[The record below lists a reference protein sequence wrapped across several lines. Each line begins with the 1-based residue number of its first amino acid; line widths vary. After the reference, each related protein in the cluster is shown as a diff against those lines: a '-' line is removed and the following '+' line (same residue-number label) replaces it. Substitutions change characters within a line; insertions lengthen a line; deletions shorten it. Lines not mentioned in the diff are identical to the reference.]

1 MRLPLTMLAAVLI
14 TIPAHASELTGTLQK
29 VKETNRIVLGF
40 QEASVP
46 FSYLDGNQK
55 AIGYAVDICMK
66 IVDAVKRELKLSS
79 LDVETSPVTSSN
91 RIPLMMNGTV
101 DLVCSATTNNAERQR
116 QVAFTNSHFLSAT
129 RFAARKSDNITTI
142 DQLKGK
148 PVVAVAGSTNM
159 VQLNQVNAA
168 RNLGITPLAAKDQ
181 AEAFLMLETGRAA
194 AYVLDDVQ
202 LAVAIARSKDPSA
215 YIISEE
221 AFSKAEPYGI
231 MLRRDDAAFKAV
243 VDRATAELY
252 RSPEI
257 EAIYKKWFESP
268 VPPNGL
274 NFKTPMTRCSA
285 TPMRIRRIVPTP
297 QATSADDTRL
307 QKPRPLACLP
317 AGFTPPE
324 LSRAP
329 PRARFWLSA
338 TARLVSCPRCTLSPA
353 RRCGSSISARMP
365 LPASARPN
373 GSVAL
378 LSAWLDVTARRR
390 ACWRRNNARSRR
402 PE

>member
-1 MRLPLTMLAAVLI
+1 MRLPLTMLAVVLLA
-14 TIPAHASELTGTLQK
+14 IPAHASELTGTLQK

-55 AIGYAVDICMK
+55 AIGYALDICMN
-66 IVDAVKRELKLSS
+66 AVKRELKLST

-129 RFAARKSDNITTI
+129 RFAVRKSDNITTI
-142 DQLKGK
+142 DHLKGK

-231 MLRRDDAAFKAV
+231 MLRREDAAFKAV
-243 VDRATAELY
+243 ADRATAELY

-257 EAIYKKWFESP
+257 EAIYKKWFEAP

-274 NFKTPMTRCSA
+274 NFKTPMTAVLRNAYAHPS
-285 TPMRIRRIVPTP
+285 
-297 QATSADDTRL
+297 D
-307 QKPRPLACLP
+307 
-317 AGFTPPE
+317 
-324 LSRAP
+324 
-329 PRARFWLSA
+329 
-338 TARLVSCPRCTLSPA
+338 SPD
-353 RRCGSSISARMP
+353 
-365 LPASARPN
+365 PASYER
-373 GSVAL
+373 
-378 LSAWLDVTARRR
+378 
-390 ACWRRNNARSRR
+390 
-402 PE
+402 

>member
-1 MRLPLTMLAAVLI
+1 MRLPLTMLAVVLI
-14 TIPAHASELTGTLQK
+14 IVPAHASELTGTLQK

-55 AIGYAVDICMK
+55 AIGYALDICMK

-116 QVAFTNSHFLSAT
+116 QVAFTKSHFLSAT

-142 DQLKGK
+142 DHLKGK

-159 VQLNQVNAA
+159 VQLNQVNGA

-221 AFSKAEPYGI
+221 AFSQAEPYGI
-231 MLRRDDAAFKAV
+231 MLRKDDAAFKAV
-243 VDRATAELY
+243 ADRATAELY

-274 NFKTPMTRCSA
+274 NFKTPMTAVLRNAYAHPS
-285 TPMRIRRIVPTP
+285 
-297 QATSADDTRL
+297 D
-307 QKPRPLACLP
+307 
-317 AGFTPPE
+317 
-324 LSRAP
+324 
-329 PRARFWLSA
+329 
-338 TARLVSCPRCTLSPA
+338 SPD
-353 RRCGSSISARMP
+353 
-365 LPASARPN
+365 PASYER
-373 GSVAL
+373 
-378 LSAWLDVTARRR
+378 
-390 ACWRRNNARSRR
+390 
-402 PE
+402 

>member
-1 MRLPLTMLAAVLI
+1 MLAVVLLA
-14 TIPAHASELTGTLQK
+14 IPAHASELTGTLQK

-79 LDVETSPVTSSN
+79 LDVETSAVTSSN

-101 DLVCSATTNNAERQR
+101 DLVCSSTTNNAERQR

-129 RFAARKSDNITTI
+129 RFAARKADNIRTI
-142 DQLKGK
+142 EQLKGK
-148 PVVAVAGSTNM
+148 PVVAISGSTNM
-159 VQLNQVNAA
+159 VQLNQVNTA
-168 RNLGITPLAAKDQ
+168 RNLGVTPLAAKDQ

-202 LAVAIARSKDPSA
+202 LAVAIARSKDPAA

-221 AFSKAEPYGI
+221 AFSRAEPYGI
-231 MLRRDDAAFKAV
+231 MLRREDAAFKAV
-243 VDRATAELY
+243 ADRATAELY

-257 EAIYKKWFESP
+257 EAIYKKWFEAP

-274 NFKTPMTRCSA
+274 NFKTPMTAVLRNAYAHPS
-285 TPMRIRRIVPTP
+285 
-297 QATSADDTRL
+297 D
-307 QKPRPLACLP
+307 
-317 AGFTPPE
+317 
-324 LSRAP
+324 
-329 PRARFWLSA
+329 
-338 TARLVSCPRCTLSPA
+338 SPD
-353 RRCGSSISARMP
+353 
-365 LPASARPN
+365 PASYER
-373 GSVAL
+373 
-378 LSAWLDVTARRR
+378 
-390 ACWRRNNARSRR
+390 
-402 PE
+402 

>member
-1 MRLPLTMLAAVLI
+1 MRLPLTMLAVVLI
-14 TIPAHASELTGTLQK
+14 TVPAHASELTGTLQK
-29 VKETNRIVLGF
+29 VKETNRIVLGI

-66 IVDAVKRELKLSS
+66 IVDAVKRELKLSG

-129 RFAARKSDNITTI
+129 RFAARKSDNISTI
-142 DQLKGK
+142 DHLKGK

-168 RNLGITPLAAKDQ
+168 RNLGITSLTAKDQ

-231 MLRRDDAAFKAV
+231 MLRKDDAAFKAV
-243 VDRATAELY
+243 ADRATAELY

-274 NFKTPMTRCSA
+274 NFKTPMTAVLRNAYAHPSDS
-285 TPMRIRRIVPTP
+285 P
-297 QATSADDTRL
+297 D
-307 QKPRPLACLP
+307 
-317 AGFTPPE
+317 
-324 LSRAP
+324 
-329 PRARFWLSA
+329 
-338 TARLVSCPRCTLSPA
+338 PA
-353 RRCGSSISARMP
+353 RYER
-365 LPASARPN
+365 
-373 GSVAL
+373 
-378 LSAWLDVTARRR
+378 
-390 ACWRRNNARSRR
+390 
-402 PE
+402 

>member
-1 MRLPLTMLAAVLI
+1 MRLPLTMLAVVLI
-14 TIPAHASELTGTLQK
+14 IVPAHASELTGTLQK

-116 QVAFTNSHFLSAT
+116 QVAFTKSHFLSAT

-142 DQLKGK
+142 DHLKGK

-159 VQLNQVNAA
+159 VQLNQVNGA

-221 AFSKAEPYGI
+221 AFSRAEPYGI
-231 MLRRDDAAFKAV
+231 MLRKDDAAFKAV
-243 VDRATAELY
+243 ADRATAELY

-274 NFKTPMTRCSA
+274 NFKTPMTAVLRNAYAHPS
-285 TPMRIRRIVPTP
+285 
-297 QATSADDTRL
+297 D
-307 QKPRPLACLP
+307 
-317 AGFTPPE
+317 
-324 LSRAP
+324 
-329 PRARFWLSA
+329 
-338 TARLVSCPRCTLSPA
+338 SPD
-353 RRCGSSISARMP
+353 
-365 LPASARPN
+365 PASYER
-373 GSVAL
+373 
-378 LSAWLDVTARRR
+378 
-390 ACWRRNNARSRR
+390 
-402 PE
+402 

>member
-1 MRLPLTMLAAVLI
+1 MRLPLTMLAVVLLA
-14 TIPAHASELTGTLQK
+14 IPAHASELTGTLQK

-55 AIGYAVDICMK
+55 AIGYALDICMK

-129 RFAARKSDNITTI
+129 RFAVRKSDNITMI
-142 DQLKGK
+142 DHLKGK

-159 VQLNQVNAA
+159 VQLNQVSTV

-221 AFSKAEPYGI
+221 AFSRAEPYGI
-231 MLRRDDAAFKAV
+231 MLRREDAAFKAV
-243 VDRATAELY
+243 ADRATAELY

-257 EAIYKKWFESP
+257 EAIYKKWFEAP

-274 NFKTPMTRCSA
+274 NFKTPMTAVLRNAYAHPS
-285 TPMRIRRIVPTP
+285 
-297 QATSADDTRL
+297 D
-307 QKPRPLACLP
+307 
-317 AGFTPPE
+317 
-324 LSRAP
+324 
-329 PRARFWLSA
+329 
-338 TARLVSCPRCTLSPA
+338 SPD
-353 RRCGSSISARMP
+353 
-365 LPASARPN
+365 PASYER
-373 GSVAL
+373 
-378 LSAWLDVTARRR
+378 
-390 ACWRRNNARSRR
+390 
-402 PE
+402 

>member
-1 MRLPLTMLAAVLI
+1 MRLPLTMLAIVLI
-14 TIPAHASELTGTLQK
+14 TVPAHASELTGTLQK

-129 RFAARKSDNITTI
+129 RFAVRKSDNITTI
-142 DQLKGK
+142 DHLKGK

-159 VQLNQVNAA
+159 VQLNQVSAA

-231 MLRRDDAAFKAV
+231 MLRKDDAPFKAV
-243 VDRATAELY
+243 ADRVTAELY

-257 EAIYKKWFESP
+257 EAIYKKWFEAP

-274 NFKTPMTRCSA
+274 NFKTPMTAVLRNAYAHPS
-285 TPMRIRRIVPTP
+285 
-297 QATSADDTRL
+297 D
-307 QKPRPLACLP
+307 
-317 AGFTPPE
+317 
-324 LSRAP
+324 
-329 PRARFWLSA
+329 
-338 TARLVSCPRCTLSPA
+338 SPD
-353 RRCGSSISARMP
+353 
-365 LPASARPN
+365 PASYER
-373 GSVAL
+373 
-378 LSAWLDVTARRR
+378 
-390 ACWRRNNARSRR
+390 
-402 PE
+402 

>member
-1 MRLPLTMLAAVLI
+1 MRLPLTMLAVVLI
-14 TIPAHASELTGTLQK
+14 TVPAHASELTGTLQK
-29 VKETNRIVLGF
+29 VKETNRIVLGI

-66 IVDAVKRELKLSS
+66 IVDAVKRELKLSG

-129 RFAARKSDNITTI
+129 RFAARKSDNISTI
-142 DQLKGK
+142 DHLKGK

-168 RNLGITPLAAKDQ
+168 RNLGITPLTAKDQ

-231 MLRRDDAAFKAV
+231 MLRKDDAAFKAV
-243 VDRATAELY
+243 ADRATAELY

-274 NFKTPMTRCSA
+274 NFKTPMTAVLRNAYAHPSDS
-285 TPMRIRRIVPTP
+285 P
-297 QATSADDTRL
+297 D
-307 QKPRPLACLP
+307 
-317 AGFTPPE
+317 
-324 LSRAP
+324 
-329 PRARFWLSA
+329 
-338 TARLVSCPRCTLSPA
+338 PA
-353 RRCGSSISARMP
+353 RYER
-365 LPASARPN
+365 
-373 GSVAL
+373 
-378 LSAWLDVTARRR
+378 
-390 ACWRRNNARSRR
+390 
-402 PE
+402 

>member
-1 MRLPLTMLAAVLI
+1 MRLPLTMLAVVLI
-14 TIPAHASELTGTLQK
+14 IVPAHASELTGTLQK

-142 DQLKGK
+142 DHLKGK

-159 VQLNQVNAA
+159 VQLNQVNGA

-215 YIISEE
+215 YIISGE

-231 MLRRDDAAFKAV
+231 MLRKDDAAFKAV
-243 VDRATAELY
+243 ADRATAELY

-274 NFKTPMTRCSA
+274 NFKTPMTAVLRNAYAHPS
-285 TPMRIRRIVPTP
+285 
-297 QATSADDTRL
+297 D
-307 QKPRPLACLP
+307 
-317 AGFTPPE
+317 
-324 LSRAP
+324 
-329 PRARFWLSA
+329 
-338 TARLVSCPRCTLSPA
+338 SPD
-353 RRCGSSISARMP
+353 
-365 LPASARPN
+365 PASYER
-373 GSVAL
+373 
-378 LSAWLDVTARRR
+378 
-390 ACWRRNNARSRR
+390 
-402 PE
+402 

>member
-129 RFAARKSDNITTI
+129 RFAARKSDNITAI

-202 LAVAIARSKDPSA
+202 LAVAIARSKDPAA
-215 YIISEE
+215 YVISEE

-231 MLRRDDAAFKAV
+231 MLRKDDAPFKAV
-243 VDRATAELY
+243 ADRTTAELY

-257 EAIYKKWFESP
+257 EAIYKKWFEAP
-268 VPPNGL
+268 VPPHGL
-274 NFKTPMTRCSA
+274 NFKTPMTAVLRKAFANPSDS
-285 TPMRIRRIVPTP
+285 PDPT
-297 QATSADDTRL
+297 SYER
-307 QKPRPLACLP
+307 
-317 AGFTPPE
+317 
-324 LSRAP
+324 
-329 PRARFWLSA
+329 
-338 TARLVSCPRCTLSPA
+338 
-353 RRCGSSISARMP
+353 
-365 LPASARPN
+365 
-373 GSVAL
+373 
-378 LSAWLDVTARRR
+378 
-390 ACWRRNNARSRR
+390 
-402 PE
+402 

>member
-1 MRLPLTMLAAVLI
+1 MRLPLTMLAVVLFI
-14 TIPAHASELTGTLQK
+14 VPAHASELTGTLQK

-55 AIGYAVDICMK
+55 AIGYALDICMK

-116 QVAFTNSHFLSAT
+116 QVAFTKSHFLSAT

-142 DQLKGK
+142 DHLKGK

-159 VQLNQVNAA
+159 VQLNQVNGA

-231 MLRRDDAAFKAV
+231 MLRKDDAAFKAV
-243 VDRATAELY
+243 ADRATAELY

-274 NFKTPMTRCSA
+274 NFKTPMTAVLRNAYAHPS
-285 TPMRIRRIVPTP
+285 
-297 QATSADDTRL
+297 D
-307 QKPRPLACLP
+307 
-317 AGFTPPE
+317 
-324 LSRAP
+324 
-329 PRARFWLSA
+329 
-338 TARLVSCPRCTLSPA
+338 SPD
-353 RRCGSSISARMP
+353 
-365 LPASARPN
+365 PASYER
-373 GSVAL
+373 
-378 LSAWLDVTARRR
+378 
-390 ACWRRNNARSRR
+390 
-402 PE
+402 

>member
-1 MRLPLTMLAAVLI
+1 MRAPLTMLAAVLI
-14 TIPAHASELTGTLQK
+14 TVPAHAGELTGTLQK

-66 IVDAVKRELKLSS
+66 IVDAVKHELKLSS

-142 DQLKGK
+142 DQLKDK

-168 RNLGITPLAAKDQ
+168 RHLGITPLAAKDQ

-274 NFKTPMTRCSA
+274 NFKTPMTAVLRNAYAHPS
-285 TPMRIRRIVPTP
+285 
-297 QATSADDTRL
+297 D
-307 QKPRPLACLP
+307 
-317 AGFTPPE
+317 
-324 LSRAP
+324 
-329 PRARFWLSA
+329 
-338 TARLVSCPRCTLSPA
+338 SPD
-353 RRCGSSISARMP
+353 
-365 LPASARPN
+365 PASYER
-373 GSVAL
+373 
-378 LSAWLDVTARRR
+378 
-390 ACWRRNNARSRR
+390 
-402 PE
+402 

>member
-1 MRLPLTMLAAVLI
+1 MRLSLTMLAAVLI
-14 TIPAHASELTGTLQK
+14 TVPAHASELTGTLQK
-29 VKETNRIVLGF
+29 VKETNRIVLGI

-79 LDVETSPVTSSN
+79 LDVETSAVTSSN

-101 DLVCSATTNNAERQR
+101 DLVCSSTTNNAERQR

-142 DQLKGK
+142 DHLKGK

-159 VQLNQVNAA
+159 VQLNQVNGA
-168 RNLGITPLAAKDQ
+168 RNLGITPFAAKDQ

-231 MLRRDDAAFKAV
+231 MLRKDDAAFKAV
-243 VDRATAELY
+243 ADRATAELY
-252 RSPEI
+252 QSPEI

-274 NFKTPMTRCSA
+274 NFKTPMTAVLRNACA
-285 TPMRIRRIVPTP
+285 
-297 QATSADDTRL
+297 
-307 QKPRPLACLP
+307 RPSDNP
-317 AGFTPPE
+317 D
-324 LSRAP
+324 
-329 PRARFWLSA
+329 
-338 TARLVSCPRCTLSPA
+338 
-353 RRCGSSISARMP
+353 
-365 LPASARPN
+365 PASYER
-373 GSVAL
+373 
-378 LSAWLDVTARRR
+378 
-390 ACWRRNNARSRR
+390 
-402 PE
+402 

>member
-1 MRLPLTMLAAVLI
+1 MRLPLTMLAVVLLA
-14 TIPAHASELTGTLQK
+14 IPAHASELTGTLQK

-55 AIGYAVDICMK
+55 AIGYALDICMK

-129 RFAARKSDNITTI
+129 RFAVRKSDNITMI
-142 DQLKGK
+142 DHLKGK

-159 VQLNQVNAA
+159 VQLNQVSTV

-231 MLRRDDAAFKAV
+231 MLRREDAAFKAV
-243 VDRATAELY
+243 ADRATAELY

-257 EAIYKKWFESP
+257 EAIYKKWFEAP

-274 NFKTPMTRCSA
+274 NFKTPMTAVLRNAYAHPS
-285 TPMRIRRIVPTP
+285 
-297 QATSADDTRL
+297 D
-307 QKPRPLACLP
+307 
-317 AGFTPPE
+317 
-324 LSRAP
+324 
-329 PRARFWLSA
+329 
-338 TARLVSCPRCTLSPA
+338 SPD
-353 RRCGSSISARMP
+353 
-365 LPASARPN
+365 PASYER
-373 GSVAL
+373 
-378 LSAWLDVTARRR
+378 
-390 ACWRRNNARSRR
+390 
-402 PE
+402 